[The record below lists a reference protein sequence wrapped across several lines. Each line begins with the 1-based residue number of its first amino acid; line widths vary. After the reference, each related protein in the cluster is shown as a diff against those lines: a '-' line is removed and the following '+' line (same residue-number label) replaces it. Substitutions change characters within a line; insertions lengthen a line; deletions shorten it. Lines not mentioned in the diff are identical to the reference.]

1 MDRGSIIKQ
10 AQKYLERGQ
19 IDKAISEWE
28 GLARESRDAN
38 VHNTL
43 GDLYLKKGDKRSAI
57 EHFHKAAEVFRGEG
71 FSLKAIALHKKII
84 NIDPSDVDALIA
96 LGDLNN
102 EKQFVTDA
110 LKYYLEAADIL
121 SKSAYKDKLVK
132 TYGSILSLAP
142 FNIPL
147 REKIAGLFLKD
158 GLSLNAT
165 REYSYIAR
173 FYEDK
178 GDYEKAKDYFRK
190 IVEIQPDSKEALLG
204 LSYIYEKANDIG
216 NAINYAKEAI
226 KTYADDTD
234 LLLRCAGLLKSTG
247 SYDDAMNYLN
257 RAIELKT
264 KDVLANR
271 LMGDICLAKGDKGR
285 AWKSYKTAIDALI
298 SENMIEEAI
307 AIAQDSIDADP
318 ANMRKL
324 LISLYRR
331 KGDMGSA
338 LKEMIIVADM
348 FSDNGLYDE
357 AIEYYREALN
367 ISPHDPE
374 LLKKISSL
382 QAEFGEPAAV
392 EPETR
397 EEVMEE
403 IALQAP
409 GGAGEAGIAEKQI
422 ESDVL
427 DVFEEFKKGLESEIG
442 AEDSGTHYNLG
453 IAYKEMGLID
463 DAIKEFHVSK
473 IDPQRYVQSMTMLGV
488 CYMGK
493 GLFSAAIEAFEGAL
507 DSIETKDESYME
519 VRYNLASA
527 HEENGNIREAF
538 DIFKEIYDWNPEF
551 RGVADKIDKLQK
563 YNK

>member
-10 AQKYLERGQ
+10 AQRYLERGQ
-19 IDKAISEWE
+19 IDKAIAEWE
-28 GLARESRDAN
+28 GLAREGRDAN

-43 GDLYLKKGDKRSAI
+43 GDLYLKKGDKKSAI
-57 EHFHKAAEVFRGEG
+57 GHFHKSAEFFRGEG
-71 FSLKAIALHKKII
+71 FSLKAIALYKKII

-96 LGDLNN
+96 LGELNN

-110 LKYYLEAADIL
+110 LKYYLSAADVL
-121 SKSAYKDKLVK
+121 SKSAEKDKLVR

-158 GLSLNAT
+158 GLLLNAT

-190 IVEIQPDSKEALLG
+190 IIEIQPDNKEALLG
-204 LSYIYEKANDIG
+204 LSYICEKANDIG
-216 NAINYAKEAI
+216 NAINYAKAAI
-226 KTYADDTD
+226 KTYPDDTD
-234 LLLRCAGLLKSTG
+234 LLLRCASLLKNTG
-247 SYDDAMNYLN
+247 SYDDAMNYLTK
-257 RAIELKT
+257 AIELKI

-271 LMGDICLAKGDKGR
+271 LMGDICLAKGDKDR
-285 AWKSYKTAIDALI
+285 AWKSYKTAIDTLI
-298 SENMIEEAI
+298 SENRIEEAI
-307 AIAQDSIDADP
+307 TLAQNSIDADP
-318 ANMRKL
+318 LNMRKL

-331 KGDMGSA
+331 KADMGSA

-348 FSDNGLYDE
+348 FSDYGLYAE
-357 AIEYYREALN
+357 AIEYYRQALN
-367 ISPHDPE
+367 ISPHDPA

-382 QAEFGEPAAV
+382 PAEFAEPVAGEP
-392 EPETR
+392 EGR
-397 EEVMEE
+397 EEVIEE
-403 IALQAP
+403 MASQVTE
-409 GGAGEAGIAEKQI
+409 GVRETDIAEKQI

-427 DVFEEFKKGLESEIG
+427 DVFEEFKKGLEGEIG

-473 IDPQRYVQSMTMLGV
+473 IDPRRYVQSMTMLGL
-488 CYMGK
+488 CYAGK

-507 DSIETKDESYME
+507 ESIETRDESYME

-551 RGVADKIDKLQK
+551 RGVADKINKLQIGS
-563 YNK
+563 